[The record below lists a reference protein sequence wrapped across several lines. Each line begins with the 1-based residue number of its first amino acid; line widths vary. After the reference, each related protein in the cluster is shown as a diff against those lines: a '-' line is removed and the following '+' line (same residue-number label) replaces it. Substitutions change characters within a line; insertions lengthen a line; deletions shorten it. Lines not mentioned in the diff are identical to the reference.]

1 MQKLKHNDQEVIRY
15 YADFLYDIL
24 NDKEKAN
31 SYKSRLNEIEGAKQN
46 YDDMNLLNV
55 DINALSTSDEYQ
67 YIIISAQ
74 QEKLGIISNIS
85 LGVCMLFGY
94 TRNEIVGKNI
104 EFLMP
109 EIYHK
114 HHKNILL
121 NKINDYRKNNFASA
135 HAAKNYKPIFK
146 DIYSFGKNKSRY
158 LIPVNFK
165 VAFIPNDE
173 QNDSVFVAK
182 IATDTFN
189 MGVSQQ
195 SQTCYVLVNHNFVIQ
210 NFTANSVSTLGLNSN
225 AINNGSM
232 DILKFIREFQEEFCK
247 LDLDEKTPEQ
257 IMVYK
262 KLIVSSKFKN
272 TIPITWRL
280 YENLKN
286 KSSVMSDINQSN
298 IYFKFLFIILYKIFF

>member
-1 MQKLKHNDQEVIRY
+1 
-15 YADFLYDIL
+15 
-24 NDKEKAN
+24 
-31 SYKSRLNEIEGAKQN
+31 
-46 YDDMNLLNV
+46 
-55 DINALSTSDEYQ
+55 
-67 YIIISAQ
+67 
-74 QEKLGIISNIS
+74 
-85 LGVCMLFGY
+85 
-94 TRNEIVGKNI
+94 
-104 EFLMP
+104 
-109 EIYHK
+109 
-114 HHKNILL
+114 
-121 NKINDYRKNNFASA
+121 
-135 HAAKNYKPIFK
+135 
-146 DIYSFGKNKSRY
+146 
-158 LIPVNFK
+158 
-165 VAFIPNDE
+165 
-173 QNDSVFVAK
+173 
-182 IATDTFN
+182 